1 MRIELVQ
8 WIHPLHETKDYK
20 TRYIFTIVFYE
31 HAQMNNR
38 VNRALLMETYQS
50 ENCTIFLGKS
60 YNMIFPLCTTSH
72 EKGIVRVGE
81 SGGLF

>member
-1 MRIELVQ
+1 MNSPR
-8 WIHPLHETKDYK
+8 HETKDYK

-50 ENCTIFLGKS
+50 ENCTIFFRQKL
-60 YNMIFPLCTTSH
+60 
-72 EKGIVRVGE
+72 
-81 SGGLF
+81 